1 MGRRRLRLPPRLLC
15 AGAWLG
21 AFLGL
26 GVPETH
32 AVVWERHRLVAAGPA
47 HRLCVQVNLS
57 FEPWPRAA
65 CAVLACDE
73 GSVSLK
79 GAGLLIQERAP
90 APFGDLL

>member
-1 MGRRRLRLPPRLLC
+1 M
-15 AGAWLG
+15 
-21 AFLGL
+21 
-26 GVPETH
+26 
-32 AVVWERHRLVAAGPA
+32 VWERHLLVAAGPA

-73 GSVSLK
+73 ASVSLK

-90 APFGDLL
+90 APFGDLLERYCFRNSLFSLAEFLEARGTTRCVFVIA